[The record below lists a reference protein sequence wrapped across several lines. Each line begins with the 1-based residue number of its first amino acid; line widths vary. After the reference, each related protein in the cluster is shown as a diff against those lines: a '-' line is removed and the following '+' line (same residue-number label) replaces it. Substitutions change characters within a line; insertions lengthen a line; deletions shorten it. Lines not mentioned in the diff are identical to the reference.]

1 MADLSDSTRPDADDT
16 RGQGSQSL
24 ESAVEELT
32 TVLLAVARGDFS
44 QRAARDFSG
53 APLDVL
59 AYLVNSTAEEVGAL
73 VAQLEAERQE
83 LQVTRDRLVQAAK
96 LAALGELAT
105 GVAHEL
111 NQPLTAMSMLV
122 DLLRLR
128 RVGSAKQRARDLELM
143 AEAVRRMGR
152 TVDSVR
158 LFGRVGATRRV
169 AVLADEPMKNALAL
183 MTESLRGIEVEQR
196 YASSLP
202 TLHADADRLHQV
214 FVNLLTNA
222 RDALR
227 DIDSAAPRRI
237 VVEVEASEDCAV
249 YRVEDTGPGVPA
261 EIVPRIFDP
270 FFTTKQVGRG
280 TGLGLALSHAIVLE
294 HGGTMRYEA
303 VDGGG
308 ARFVVELPNSAV
320 D

>member
-1 MADLSDSTRPDADDT
+1 MADLSDSTRPDAHGT
-16 RGQGSQSL
+16 GGQGSQSL

-44 QRAARDFSG
+44 QRATRDFSG

-73 VAQLEAERQE
+73 VAQLEAERHE

-96 LAALGELAT
+96 LAALGELAA

-128 RVGSAKQRARDLELM
+128 REGSAKQRARDLELM

-169 AVLADEPMKNALAL
+169 ALLADEPMKNALAL
-183 MTESLRGIEVEQR
+183 MTEPLRGIEVEQR
-196 YASSLP
+196 YASPLP
-202 TLHADADRLHQV
+202 TLKADADRLHQV

-227 DIDSAAPRRI
+227 DIDPTAPRRI
-237 VVEVEASEDCAV
+237 VVEVAASEDYVV
-249 YRVEDTGPGVPA
+249 YSVEDTGPGVPA

-280 TGLGLALSHAIVLE
+280 TGLGLALSHGIVLE

-308 ARFVVELPNSAV
+308 ARFVVELPNSARS
-320 D
+320 